1 MALNLM
7 SQNGKKYT
15 VLNYDQLNE
24 KGLKKLTTAL
34 ASTDCKI
41 VKLVPADTA
50 RKKDGIP
57 TKTFSLHAEDGQEMA
72 IQVNNTGD
80 ISAVKLN
87 GKIIPFTS
95 PSTLPDLARQIA
107 AAFKAAAPAFASS
120 LAKKLARANRDDAK
134 KSQALAVKSNAQ
146 RLQEAKEKTSRFE
159 ADIAQLNTALSDHQ
173 NTLSTRQSDLENTR
187 TALKVEQ
194 ATTRQLKEEI
204 HHRGREI
211 ATEKGER

>member
-1 MALNLM
+1 MSLNLM

-34 ASTDCKI
+34 ANIDCKI
-41 VKLVPADTA
+41 VKLVAADTA
-50 RKKDGIP
+50 RKKDGIQ
-57 TKTFSLHAEDGQEMA
+57 TKTFLLHTEDGQEMA
-72 IQVNNTGD
+72 IQVNDTGD

-95 PSTLPDLARQIA
+95 PSSIPDLARQIA

-120 LAKKLARANRDDAK
+120 LAKKLANVTRDEAK
-134 KSQALAVKSNAQ
+134 KSKLPSVKSNAQ
-146 RLQEAKEKTSRFE
+146 RLQEAKEKAGSVET
-159 ADIAQLNTALSDHQ
+159 DIAQLNS
-173 NTLSTRQSDLENTR
+173 TLSQRQDILSKVQSELESTR
-187 TALKVEQ
+187 TALNSEQ

-204 HHRGREI
+204 ACLEE
-211 ATEKGER
+211 AL

>member
-7 SQNGKKYT
+7 SQNRKKYT

-34 ASTDCKI
+34 ASADCQI
-41 VKLVPADTA
+41 VKLEGAETA

-57 TKTFSLHAEDGQEMA
+57 TKTFSLHTEDGQEMA

-95 PSTLPDLARQIA
+95 PSNIPDLARQIA

-120 LAKKLARANRDDAK
+120 LAKKLANANRDDAK
-134 KSQALAVKSNAQ
+134 KSKTPAVKSNAQ
-146 RLQEAKEKTSRFE
+146 RLQEAKEKAHGFE
-159 ADIAQLNTALSDHQ
+159 ADIAKLNR
-173 NTLSTRQSDLENTR
+173 TLSQHQDTLSKTESELENTR
-187 TALKVEQ
+187 TALKSEQ
-194 ATTRQLKEEI
+194 ATTRKLKEEQ
-204 HHRGREI
+204 
-211 ATEKGER
+211 ALVKEKYYAD

>member
-1 MALNLM
+1 MSLNLM

-24 KGLKKLTTAL
+24 KGLKKLTTVL
-34 ASTDCKI
+34 ANIDCKI
-41 VKLVPADTA
+41 VKLVAADTA

-57 TKTFSLHAEDGQEMA
+57 TKTFSLHTEDGQEMA
-72 IQVNNTGD
+72 IQVNDTGD

-95 PSTLPDLARQIA
+95 PSSIPDLARQIA

-120 LAKKLARANRDDAK
+120 LAKKLANVTRDEAK
-134 KSQALAVKSNAQ
+134 KSKLPSVKSNAQ
-146 RLQEAKEKTSRFE
+146 RLQEAKEKASSVET
-159 ADIAQLNTALSDHQ
+159 DIAQLNS
-173 NTLSTRQSDLENTR
+173 TLSQRQDILSKVQSELESTR
-187 TALKVEQ
+187 TALNSEQ

-204 HHRGREI
+204 AYLEE
-211 ATEKGER
+211 AL

>member
-1 MALNLM
+1 MSLNLM

-34 ASTDCKI
+34 ANIDCKI
-41 VKLVPADTA
+41 VKLVAADTA

-57 TKTFSLHAEDGQEMA
+57 TKTFSLHTEDGQEMA
-72 IQVNNTGD
+72 IQVNDTGD

-95 PSTLPDLARQIA
+95 PSSIPDLARQIA
-107 AAFKAAAPAFASS
+107 TAFKAAAPAFASS
-120 LAKKLARANRDDAK
+120 LAKKLANVTRDEAK
-134 KSQALAVKSNAQ
+134 KSKLPSVKSNAQ
-146 RLQEAKEKTSRFE
+146 RLQEAKEKANSVET
-159 ADIAQLNTALSDHQ
+159 DIAQLNS
-173 NTLSTRQSDLENTR
+173 TLSQRQDILSKVQSELESTR
-187 TALKVEQ
+187 TALNSEQ

-204 HHRGREI
+204 ACLEE
-211 ATEKGER
+211 AL

>member
-1 MALNLM
+1 MALNMM

-15 VLNYDQLNE
+15 VLDYDQLNE

-34 ASTDCKI
+34 ASADCRI
-41 VKLVPADTA
+41 VKLENAETA

-57 TKTFSLHAEDGQEMA
+57 TKTFSLHTEDGQEMA

-87 GKIIPFTS
+87 GKVIPFTS
-95 PSTLPDLARQIA
+95 PSNIPELARQIA

-120 LAKKLARANRDDAK
+120 LAKKLANANRDDAK
-134 KSQALAVKSNAQ
+134 KSRTPAVKSNAQ
-146 RLQEAKEKTSRFE
+146 RLQEAKNKASNVE
-159 ADIAQLNTALSDHQ
+159 ADIATLN
-173 NTLSTRQSDLENTR
+173 NTLSQRQDTLSKAESELESTR
-187 TALKVEQ
+187 TALNSAQ

-204 HHRGREI
+204 ARLEE
-211 ATEKGER
+211 TL

>member
-1 MALNLM
+1 MALNFM

-34 ASTDCKI
+34 ANIDCKI
-41 VKLVPADTA
+41 VKLVAADTA

-57 TKTFSLHAEDGQEMA
+57 TKTFSLHTEDGQEMA
-72 IQVNNTGD
+72 IQVNDTGD

-95 PSTLPDLARQIA
+95 PSSIPDLARQIA
-107 AAFKAAAPAFASS
+107 AAFKAAASAFASS
-120 LAKKLARANRDDAK
+120 LAKKLANVTRDEAK
-134 KSQALAVKSNAQ
+134 KSNKLPSVKSNAQ
-146 RLQEAKEKTSRFE
+146 RLQEAKEKASRVDT
-159 ADIAQLNTALSDHQ
+159 DIAQLNS
-173 NTLSTRQSDLENTR
+173 TLSQRQDILSKVQSELESIR
-187 TALKVEQ
+187 TALNSEQ

-204 HHRGREI
+204 ACLEE
-211 ATEKGER
+211 AL